1 MSSTTTFVTV
11 TWSPAFSSSSNPVT
25 SYNLQYSVNSVDWSS
40 STNTGTPV
48 TQYQINGLSP
58 TTQYFFRIQ
67 AIFQNGLGPWSA
79 IKSST
84 IWGPTGPT
92 GSIGVTGLTGPTGPI
107 GLKGDTGATGP
118 TGIQGLKGDTGATG
132 VGPTGAQGATGEQG
146 VQGAA
151 GEQGATGLQGAQG
164 VQGPIGPTGP
174 TAATIYRTGSSISLS
189 TLSGNLASEELVTEL
204 NCPSGTYL
212 FTMQSKI
219 TNSSNVDG
227 PGMTLKPIFTDSSNN
242 TIYMGSYAGML
253 AYDEIFFGSN
263 DDNKF
268 SNVTNSEMFTFTGQT
283 MLEKIVVFLQGGG
296 DYSMNIGITADISF
310 QLFKLA

>member
-1 MSSTTTFVTV
+1 
-11 TWSPAFSSSSNPVT
+11 
-25 SYNLQYSVNSVDWSS
+25 
-40 STNTGTPV
+40 V

-67 AIFQNGLGPWSA
+67 AVFQNGLVGPWSS

-92 GSIGVTGLTGPTGPI
+92 GSIGVTGITGPTGPV
-107 GLKGDTGATGP
+107 GLKGDTGVTGP
-118 TGIQGLKGDTGATG
+118 TGIQGLQGDTGATG

-146 VQGAA
+146 IQGAA
-151 GEQGATGLQGAQG
+151 GQQGIQGAPGEQGLQG
-164 VQGPIGPTGP
+164 PTGPTGP
-174 TAATIYRTGSSISLS
+174 TAATVFYTGSTSLS
-189 TLSGNLASEELVTEL
+189 TISGDLISEGVLASGL
-204 NCPSGTYL
+204 NYPSGYPSGTYL

-219 TNSSNVDG
+219 TNLSNVDG
-227 PGMTLKPIFTDSSNN
+227 PGINLAPEFLDGGGAV
-242 TIYMGSYAGML
+242 IYTGHYAGML

-283 MLEKIVVFLQGGG
+283 TLHTIKVLLQGGG
-296 DYSMNIGITADISF
+296 DESMGIVITANMSF

>member
-1 MSSTTTFVTV
+1 MSSTTFVTV

-25 SYNLQYSVNSVDWSS
+25 SYNLQYSVNSVYWSS
-40 STNTGTPV
+40 SINTGTPPV

-67 AIFQNGLGPWSA
+67 AVFQNGLVGPWSS

-92 GSIGVTGLTGPTGPI
+92 GSIGVTGLTGPTGPV
-107 GLKGDTGATGP
+107 GLKGDTGVTGP
-118 TGIQGLKGDTGATG
+118 TGIQGLQGDTGATG

-146 VQGAA
+146 IQGAA
-151 GEQGATGLQGAQG
+151 GQQGIQGAPGEQGLQG
-164 VQGPIGPTGP
+164 PTGPTGP
-174 TAATIYRTGSSISLS
+174 TAATVFYTGHAILA
-189 TLSGNLASEELVTEL
+189 TLSGDLIGGEVLVSGL
-204 NCPSGTYL
+204 NYPSGTYL

-227 PGMTLKPIFTDSSNN
+227 PGMSLAPVFYDVNGGV
-242 TIYMGSYAGML
+242 IYTGHYAGML

-268 SNVTNSEMFTFTGQT
+268 SNVTNSEMFTTGQT
-283 MLEKIVVFLQGGG
+283 TLDSIKVLLQGGG
-296 DYSMNIGITADISF
+296 DYSMDIVITADMSW